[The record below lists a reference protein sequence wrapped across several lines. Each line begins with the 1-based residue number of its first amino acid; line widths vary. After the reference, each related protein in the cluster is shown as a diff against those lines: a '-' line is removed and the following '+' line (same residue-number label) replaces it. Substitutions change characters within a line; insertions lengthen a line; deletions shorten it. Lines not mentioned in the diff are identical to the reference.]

1 MFYIVSNP
9 LRPQLVT
16 KQDRYLISE
25 LSNWGPVISELPPQL
40 TERGGVELSL
50 KLTHQVTTRLIFEEH
65 TMRQHLIRMNSS

>member
-16 KQDRYLISE
+16 EQDRYLISE

-50 KLTHQVTTRLIFEEH
+50 KLTHQVTTIKITFL
-65 TMRQHLIRMNSS
+65 L